1 MSNTLNRARSL
12 AVIREE
18 HLQSQNIVNLLAFH
32 ACYIVVFVAAQL
44 PVEFSIVLVLLY
56 MLAILTLLASHLF
69 PEHFERSVLCEVVY
83 RGSMCH

>member
-1 MSNTLNRARSL
+1 MSNTLNCARLL

-18 HLQSQNIVNLLAFH
+18 HLQSQHIVNLLALY
-32 ACYIVVFVAAQL
+32 ACCIVVFVTAQL

-69 PEHFERSVLCEVVY
+69 PEHIERSVLCVVVY
-83 RGSMCH
+83 RGSMRH